1 MRGINDRFIN
11 DLKSGELIYFFDQVK
26 ANTDQIN
33 LAIRNN
39 YINIYYRGGNLLKII
54 QKRSGYSF
62 HFDAKYC
69 LHKCDDSNYDLLRS
83 LSDTDADGYKK
94 YFTLMMDEIES
105 WLDKHPKP
113 EREYQHKLIVCNP
126 SVVDIEY
133 QIGRKMRLDM
143 LYVENGQLC
152 IVENKYGE
160 SAVGGSSGLAKHYGD
175 ICRLLA
181 DMEILDEMKR
191 SVANIIAAKKE
202 LCLPT
207 PATDFD
213 CEKAPQ
219 VIFLFAQYNKK
230 SQMINNELKKI
241 SCVYPAKY
249 LILGK
254 DDVVIDMNV
263 AEDLFNY
270 ES

>member
-1 MRGINDRFIN
+1 MRGINEKFIN
-11 DLKSGELIYFFDQVK
+11 DLKSGELTYFFEQVK
-26 ANTDQIN
+26 ANTDKLC

-39 YINIYYRGGNLLKII
+39 YINIYFHGGNLLKIT
-54 QKRSGYSF
+54 QKRGGYSF

-69 LHKCDDSNYDLLRS
+69 LHKGDDSNYDLLS
-83 LSDTDADGYKK
+83 GLSNTNTEGYKK
-94 YFTLMMDEIES
+94 HFTLMMDEMES

-113 EREYQHKLIVCNP
+113 EREYQHKLIVFNP

-133 QIGRKMRLDM
+133 QIGGKMRLDM
-143 LYVENGQLC
+143 LYVDNGRLC

-160 SAVGGSSGLAKHYGD
+160 GAVGGASGLAKHYED
-175 ICRLLA
+175 ICRLIA
-181 DMEILDEMKR
+181 DKGIFDEMKR

-207 PATDFD
+207 PAKDFD

-254 DDVVIDMNV
+254 DDVVFDMNV

-270 ES
+270 GS